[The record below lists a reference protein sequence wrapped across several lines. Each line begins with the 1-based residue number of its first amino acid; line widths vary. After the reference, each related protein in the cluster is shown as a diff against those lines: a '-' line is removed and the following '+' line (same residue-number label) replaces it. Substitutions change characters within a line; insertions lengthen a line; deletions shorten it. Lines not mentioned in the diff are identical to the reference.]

1 MIGFVFVNMIDG
13 SHGFGDSLFVNAIET
28 GNHVY

>member
-1 MIGFVFVNMIDG
+1 MIGFVFVDMING
-13 SHGFGDSLFVNAIET
+13 SHGFGDSLFVNDIEP